1 MILAAVLHGIL
12 SFFFAV
18 LAILLM
24 IVILL
29 QRGRGVGLAGAF
41 GGMGGHTAFG
51 AKTGDFLTWVT
62 VVGAA
67 VLLLFSVFLNYVFV
81 PGKPNLAPAAPPAPT
96 TPAPAPVSPPDQT
109 SSPPSGGSSPVAPL
123 HELRG
128 PDSVST
134 LPDAHAGLRVT

>member
-81 PGKPNLAPAAPPAPT
+81 PGKPSLAPAAPPVPT
-96 TPAPAPVSPPDQT
+96 TQVAPAGPTDQT
-109 SSPPSGGSSPVAPL
+109 PASPSGGSSPAAPGQDPS
-123 HELRG
+123 G
-128 PDSVST
+128 PDSVLS
-134 LPDAHAGLRVT
+134 LPEPIPRPRVT

>member
-1 MILAAVLHGIL
+1 MILGAVLHGIL
-12 SFFFAV
+12 AFFFAV

-67 VLLLFSVFLNYVFV
+67 VLLLFSVFLNYIFV
-81 PGKPNLAPAAPPAPT
+81 PGKPSLAPAAAPAPT
-96 TPAPAPVSPPDQT
+96 TPTPSPGGQSGQT
-109 SSPPSGGSSPVAPL
+109 GSGGSSPAAPSQDPWL
-123 HELRG
+123 
-128 PDSVST
+128 PDSFSA
-134 LPDAHAGLRVT
+134 LPELPGSLSVT